1 MSDQQQQPEKKKR
14 SKLVTCIGI
23 GISFVI
29 FFICMNLA
37 IAALFGGDDA
47 EPETPIN
54 EKITVEAK
62 VTATT
67 EPTATEAPADTPI
80 LEPTEALTDTPLP
93 EPTTWVGVID
103 CPACVEGENIPLT
116 LWAEIGEMGSGSPK
130 VNHGDICIILDKGV
144 TEEAPGIDPGIEKY
158 KLDCDGKIG
167 WLRAE
172 GVKPAEQTTEPAHV
186 LIDPGTYVV
195 GEDIEPGIYQG
206 EHVDWCFWERLS
218 DFSGET
224 SGTIVAGAVL
234 PDEKFYVEVM
244 ETDFAF
250 YTSCQLVS
258 FTPK

>member
-29 FFICMNLA
+29 FFICMNLT

-80 LEPTEALTDTPLP
+80 LEPTEAPTATPETKVLLSCQDCAEEGILINLWNEPGGLSATSKMLGEFEHLTVCILLD
-93 EPTTWVGVID
+93 ETTID
-103 CPACVEGENIPLT
+103 DF
-116 LWAEIGEMGSGSPK
+116 LWYK
-130 VNHGDICIILDKGV
+130 VRCDS
-144 TEEAPGIDPGIEKY
+144 IE
-158 KLDCDGKIG
+158 G
-167 WLRAE
+167 WLSHRLVEA
-172 GVKPAEQTTEPAHV
+172 GDVKPAEPTLV

-206 EHVDWCFWERLS
+206 ETVDHCYWERLS
-218 DFSGET
+218 DFSGEL
-224 SGTIVAGAVL
+224 SGTIANGGGGE
-234 PDEKFYVEVM
+234 PGSKFYVEVV

-250 YTSCQLVS
+250 YTSCPLVS
-258 FTPK
+258 FTPKEK

>member
-14 SKLVTCIGI
+14 PTTCGILFVIGI
-23 GISFVI
+23 VLILVYVCG
-29 FFICMNLA
+29 NLGLAA
-37 IAALFGGDDA
+37 IADFTDRDT
-47 EPETPIN
+47 ETPTD
-54 EKITVEAK
+54 EKITVETK
-62 VTATT
+62 VIET
-67 EPTATEAPADTPI
+67 PADTPI

-206 EHVDWCFWERLS
+206 ETVDRCYWERLS
-218 DFSGET
+218 DFSGEG
-224 SGTIVAGAVL
+224 SGTITNGGGGE
-234 PDEKFYVEVM
+234 PGSKFYVEVM
-244 ETDFAF
+244 ETDFGF
-250 YTSCQLVS
+250 YTSCPLVS
-258 FTPK
+258 FTPKEK